1 MALPVCDQ
9 AQIEDRVKSHI
20 DIKKLMIVYSGQT
33 GKERS
38 EGATIKDNGKGF
50 NKFDAPILTPIAEA
64 YESQGWIAR
73 SQLEEVSHRMRLPPL
88 DFVLAWMLLW
98 YIRKELTM
106 TETNATSEYCC
117 TCQSW
122 HGIRKY
128 EPRRGKV
135 KYENRA
141 PDTPCNMNYRKPGA
155 CPKGNCRGYVRWVEL
170 G

>member
-1 MALPVCDQ
+1 
-9 AQIEDRVKSHI
+9 
-20 DIKKLMIVYSGQT
+20 
-33 GKERS
+33 
-38 EGATIKDNGKGF
+38 
-50 NKFDAPILTPIAEA
+50 
-64 YESQGWIAR
+64 
-73 SQLEEVSHRMRLPPL
+73 MRLFAAQML
-88 DFVLAWMLLW
+88 LARMLLW
-98 YIRKELTM
+98 YMRKELTM

-117 TCQSW
+117 TCQGW

-135 KYENRA
+135 KYENCA

>member
-1 MALPVCDQ
+1 MLDLP
-9 AQIEDRVKSHI
+9 
-20 DIKKLMIVYSGQT
+20 
-33 GKERS
+33 KE
-38 EGATIKDNGKGF
+38 EKD
-50 NKFDAPILTPIAEA
+50 D
-64 YESQGWIAR
+64 
-73 SQLEEVSHRMRLPPL
+73 
-88 DFVLAWMLLW
+88 
-98 YIRKELTM
+98 M

-141 PDTPCNMNYRKPGA
+141 PDIPCNMNYRKPGA

>member
-1 MALPVCDQ
+1 MNRDIQLSPKV
-9 AQIEDRVKSHI
+9 RFSKS
-20 DIKKLMIVYSGQT
+20 LRLCVSA
-33 GKERS
+33 GKR
-38 EGATIKDNGKGF
+38 KKGF
-50 NKFDAPILTPIAEA
+50 PQRHRDTENRTGQNSAHLRPLCEVKIRTADKNLNNERAES
-64 YESQGWIAR
+64 YDFQLVFLLAR
-73 SQLEEVSHRMRLPPL
+73 I
-88 DFVLAWMLLW
+88 LLW
-98 YIRKELTM
+98 YMRKELTM

-128 EPRRGKV
+128 DPRRGKV